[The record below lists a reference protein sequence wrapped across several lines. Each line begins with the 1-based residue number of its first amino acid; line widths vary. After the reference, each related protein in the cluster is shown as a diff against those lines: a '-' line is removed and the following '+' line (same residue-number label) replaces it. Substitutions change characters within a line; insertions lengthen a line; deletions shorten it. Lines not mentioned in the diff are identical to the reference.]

1 MLFNLNRNC
10 KCGRITLS
18 CIHMQRYFPKINIEL
33 IAWAAGLL
41 YLAII
46 HPGEGFTGFC
56 FFKMIGLG
64 GCPGCG
70 LGTSISHLFH
80 GEWQE
85 SWESHKLGAIVLLAL
100 LWRIIQLI
108 KLFHIPFKPVK

>member
-1 MLFNLNRNC
+1 MLFNLNGNC

-18 CIHMQRYFPKINIEL
+18 CIKMQRYFPRINIEL
-33 IAWAAGLL
+33 IAWVAGLI

-46 HPGEGFTGFC
+46 HPGKHLPDLCLAKIVGFS
-56 FFKMIGLG
+56 

-70 LGTSISHLFH
+70 LGASISHLFH

-85 SWESHKLGAIVLLAL
+85 SWESHKLGGVVLLAL
-100 LWRIIQLI
+100 VWRIIQLI
-108 KLFHIPFKPVK
+108 KLFHIPLKPVK